1 MSYIE
6 KLEKITLCI
15 EVLTEIVKR
24 VNEAKVKHPFFAEGR
39 YQALDVVEEEF
50 KEFSHAVFHESEER
64 QRDEALDVIA
74 TCFRFLCGE
83 HENYK
88 RKS

>member
-1 MSYIE
+1 MSFDE
-6 KLEKITLCI
+6 KVEKITLCVN
-15 EVLTEIVKR
+15 VLTDIVKR
-24 VNEAKVKHPFFAEGR
+24 VNEAKSKHPMFAVGR
-39 YQALDVVEEEF
+39 YQALDVIEEEL

-83 HENYK
+83 HKQEPQK
-88 RKS
+88 